1 MEALFPLLSDV
12 LSKKHWHSVVKNQ
25 ELIEQLPSDIDFKY
39 WLISKS
45 PSGDLEYNKD
55 KDYYDC
61 VSDPSSISTSESC
74 MHYLL
79 QMMGYIH
86 ECDMCINEFFGLEI
100 DYRRRDIEPG
110 ILFEYFLLLVQ
121 RYFEL
126 TRVDAQDLYDLSEDD
141 GDQFEEKKKVAQ
153 VLLNMLNLAS
163 TDFEKNPHILPK
175 LHALIDSV
183 MLQYPDAMC
192 LVILAKFSEIGFES
206 LYFEENTYEGMQAFF
221 FECPFREQRMFQ
233 TLDASKD
240 FPISSFF
247 TPARLCSTFA
257 CLLKNYCE
265 PIYNEIQ
272 GKKAIVNVCAFLIKT
287 LSTEAAFDAIEQI
300 FTQLEKKDEM
310 VLILEA
316 ILAIESEH
324 LRGIVESPEFPIHL
338 VESLKRLEDYIG
350 GDFVEK
356 YKLLCKKSSSNY
368 PKDKL
373 KGLLK
378 LLSEKSFV
386 AGIIFARLFNKSYIE
401 RGRKLA
407 EAFNASVCE
416 RIQSFIDHSKILDGC
431 KEGHE
436 ELRLRQ
442 ELRALKRKIPEGI
455 LLSSRCGNKTTIS
468 AALEHLRKYHQSIH
482 EARQA
487 EWKAG
492 GVALQTWE
500 SRFDD
505 DADSDYFKK
514 FPRYQMLTSE
524 LNQIDAIMSEL
535 QKYKRGNFL
544 NDFRDENTKDIER
557 VNAQIKVFD
566 DQKHQIRLEHTRLL
580 QEAKTSILER
590 LFGAQE

>member
-1 MEALFPLLSDV
+1 MRIDEFIFG
-12 LSKKHWHSVVKNQ
+12 
-25 ELIEQLPSDIDFKY
+25 IEDRWS
-39 WLISKS
+39 
-45 PSGDLEYNKD
+45 
-55 KDYYDC
+55 
-61 VSDPSSISTSESC
+61 
-74 MHYLL
+74 
-79 QMMGYIH
+79 
-86 ECDMCINEFFGLEI
+86 
-100 DYRRRDIEPG
+100 RRNIEPG

-126 TRVDAQDLYDLSEDD
+126 IAAEEDDVQDLYDLSEDD
-141 GDQFEEKKKVAQ
+141 GEKFEEKKNLAK
-153 VLLNMLNLAS
+153 VLLRLLNFAS
-163 TDFEKNPHILPK
+163 TDLSRTNPHVIPK

-192 LVILAKFSEIGFES
+192 LVILAKFSERGFES
-206 LYFEENTYEGMQAFF
+206 LYLVDDIFEGMQAGYS
-221 FECPFREQRMFQ
+221 EYSFRNVRMFQ
-233 TLDASKD
+233 TLDAFKD

-338 VESLKRLEDYIG
+338 VESLKRLEDYLG

-407 EAFNASVCE
+407 EAFNADVCGS
-416 RIQSFIDHSKILDGC
+416 IQRVIDHSKILDGC

-436 ELRLRQ
+436 EWSLRQ
-442 ELRALKRKIPEGI
+442 ELRDLKGKIPEGI
-455 LLSSRCGNKTTIS
+455 LLSSHCGNKTTIS

-492 GVALQTWE
+492 GVALQRWE

-535 QKYKRGNFL
+535 QKYKGGNFL

-566 DQKHQIRLEHTRLL
+566 DQKHQIRLENARLL

-590 LFGAQE
+590 LFGASS